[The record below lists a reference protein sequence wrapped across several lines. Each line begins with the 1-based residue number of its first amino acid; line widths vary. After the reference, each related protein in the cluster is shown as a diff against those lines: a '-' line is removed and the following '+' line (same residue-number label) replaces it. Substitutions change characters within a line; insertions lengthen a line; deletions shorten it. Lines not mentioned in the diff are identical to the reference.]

1 MAPPAGDAEDRRA
14 REMRAG
20 ASLKGRYRLLHRIAA
35 GPATEVWTARDKVL
49 DRTVLVKLLRVVA
62 GDTETRERFRRE
74 ALGVARL
81 SHPGIVAVYDT
92 ILDGG
97 ITGLV
102 LEHVQAT
109 PLSRFLHE
117 GGSVSADEAV
127 SIALQVAD
135 ALEAAHSNDV
145 RHGNLTS
152 NSVWLCSDQRVKIT
166 DFGTAWGHGEVEADD
181 PPQTPTDGEQADIA
195 ALGRLLQDC
204 LTASSPP
211 GQLPEALADFVAV
224 ARAPAGEPRFASV
237 TEARSRLADAHSLPG
252 TPAGSWPHPA
262 PVSLSDMDGGHDPPR
277 EDGRRPRR
285 RLRGLPLV
293 AAAAAAAIAVSVLS
307 LTGGDESPP
316 GEIPG
321 GAPPVAPT
329 RSPASPGETGEPPPS
344 PAGTAGDDSGDG
356 DSAGRAVPSDDPEA
370 GLVTSGEPEAGLV
383 TSGEPE
389 AGLVTSGEPGDA
401 DPGVAIVDVRVVMFR
416 PDEPSEGDPDAL
428 RTLDGDESTHWATP
442 GLGAGD
448 ATVNGVGLEFRLAE
462 PTEVTLMAITSDTT
476 GWVAAVYVGD
486 GDYDR
491 LSDWGPLFDQQ
502 TNTTG
507 RMILDLAGEEAAAV
521 LLWIPDPRAAVTD
534 EIHIAE
540 VIISATSSAQVR

>member
-1 MAPPAGDAEDRRA
+1 MAPPAGDTEDRRA
-14 REMRAG
+14 RGVRAG
-20 ASLKGRYRLLHRIAA
+20 ESLKGRYLLLRRIAA
-35 GPATEVWTARDKVL
+35 GPATEVWTTHDEVL
-49 DRTVLVKLLRVVA
+49 DRTVLVKLLRVAA
-62 GDTETRERFRRE
+62 GDSELRERFRRE

-109 PLSRFLHE
+109 PLSRFLHD

-135 ALEAAHSNDV
+135 ALEAAHNNDV
-145 RHGNLTS
+145 RHGNLS
-152 NSVWLCSDQRVKIT
+152 SDSVWLCSDQRVKIT

-181 PPQTPTDGEQADIA
+181 PPQTPADGEQADIA
-195 ALGRLLQDC
+195 ALGRLLADC
-204 LTASSPP
+204 LTASTPP
-211 GQLPEALADFVAV
+211 GQLPEELADFVAV
-224 ARAPAGEPRFASV
+224 ARAAAGEPRFASV
-237 TEARSRLADAHSLPG
+237 TEARSRLADAHGLPG

-262 PVSLSDMDGGHDPPR
+262 PVSLSDVDDGHDPPR

-285 RLRGLPLV
+285 RLRALPLV

-316 GEIPG
+316 GEIPRSLQ
-321 GAPPVAPT
+321 PFAPT
-329 RSPASPGETGEPPPS
+329 PAPSSPGDTGEPPPT
-344 PAGTAGDDSGDG
+344 PAGAAGAASGDG
-356 DSAGRAVPSDDPEA
+356 DPAGSEETRDDPDAGR
-370 GLVTSGEPEAGLV
+370 
-383 TSGEPE
+383 
-389 AGLVTSGEPGDA
+389 VTSGEPGDA
-401 DPGVAIVDVRVVMFR
+401 DPGVAIVDVQVVTFR

-462 PTEVTLMAITSDTT
+462 PTEVRHLAVTSGTS
-476 GWVAAVYVGD
+476 GWVAAVYVGE

-507 RMILDLAGEEAAAV
+507 RMILDLAGQEVAAV

-534 EIHIAE
+534 EIRIAE
-540 VIISATSSAQVR
+540 VIISAPPGAQVR

>member
-1 MAPPAGDAEDRRA
+1 MAPPAGDTEDRRA

-20 ASLKGRYRLLHRIAA
+20 ESLKGRYLLLHRIAA
-35 GPATEVWTARDKVL
+35 GPATEVWTARDEVL

-62 GDTETRERFRRE
+62 GDSELRERFRRE

-97 ITGLV
+97 VTGLV

-135 ALEAAHSNDV
+135 ALEAAHSNDI
-145 RHGNLTS
+145 RHGNLS
-152 NSVWLCSDQRVKIT
+152 SDSVWLCSDQRVKIT
-166 DFGTAWGHGEVEADD
+166 DFGTACGHREVDADD
-181 PPQTPTDGEQADIA
+181 PPQTATDGEQADIA

-204 LTASSPP
+204 LTASTPP
-211 GQLPEALADFVAV
+211 GQLPKALADFVAD
-224 ARAPAGEPRFASV
+224 ARAPAGEPGFASV
-237 TEARSRLADAHSLPG
+237 TEARSRLADAHGLPG
-252 TPAGSWPHPA
+252 TSAGSWPHPA
-262 PVSLSDMDGGHDPPR
+262 PVSLSDVDGGHDPPR
-277 EDGRRPRR
+277 EAGRRHRR

-316 GEIPG
+316 GEIPR

-356 DSAGRAVPSDDPEA
+356 DSAGSAVPSDDPEA
-370 GLVTSGEPEAGLV
+370 A
-383 TSGEPE
+383 
-389 AGLVTSGEPGDA
+389 LVTSGEPGDA
-401 DPGVAIVDVRVVMFR
+401 DPGTAIVDVQVVTFR

-462 PTEVTLMAITSDTT
+462 PTEVTHMAITSDTT
-476 GWVAAVYVGD
+476 SWVAAVYVGD

-507 RMILDLAGEEAAAV
+507 RMILDLAGQEAAAV

-534 EIHIAE
+534 EIRIAE
-540 VIISATSSAQVR
+540 VIISATPSAQVR